1 MRRTALVAVPALI
14 GGVLVASALAS
25 HFTSETKLNASDASA
40 LDFFGRSASV
50 SGDTIVVGAYRN
62 EAGGSER
69 GAAYI
74 FDRSGSAWPEAQKL
88 TAGDGADF
96 DFFGW
101 SSDIDGNV
109 LAVGAPGDDDKGD
122 GSGSAYVFR
131 RSGSFT
137 QEQKL
142 LASDGVADDRFGDA
156 VAVSGNVVV
165 VGAPSKIASGPAH
178 GAAYVFRFQ
187 GGSWVQE
194 QKLTAS
200 DGAAADNFG
209 ESVDIHGGVIVVGAP
224 EDDDVASGAGSA
236 YVFRFNGASWVQE
249 QKLTASDGGFTDR
262 FGFGVAV
269 HDDLVAVGA
278 DGADGA
284 ALSSGA
290 AYVFTFDGLAWSE
303 DQKLTA
309 SDGENADAFGLGV
322 ATDGTTI
329 VVGAPQD
336 DFPGL
341 NGAGS
346 AYVFLFDG
354 STWVED
360 QKLSASDK
368 EAFSDFGGFGAV
380 SVAGDTVVIGADG
393 DGTTGSAYVY
403 GVNQPPTADAGPDT
417 VAECTSPAGA
427 LVHLDGS
434 GSSDP
439 DSTAG
444 TNDDIVSFEWF
455 EDFGL
460 PTQTFLGAG
469 ETLDVVLP
477 VGVHTITLEVTDSA
491 GNKDTDVVVKTVV
504 DTEPPDGALAL
515 TPNVLW
521 PPNHKLV
528 TIVAT
533 LTVSDECDPDPS
545 VTLVSITSNE
555 PDEGSGDGNFPNDIQ
570 DADFGTDDRVFRLRA
585 ERSGNG
591 SGRVYTVVYRVED
604 HHGNVTEVSAEVRV
618 PHSQKK

>member
-1 MRRTALVAVPALI
+1 M
-14 GGVLVASALAS
+14 VASALAS
-25 HFTSETKLNASDASA
+25 HFTSETKLNASDASSN
-40 LDFFGRSASV
+40 DFFGRSASL

-69 GAAYI
+69 GAAYV
-74 FDRSGSAWPEAQKL
+74 FARSGSAWPEAQKL

-109 LAVGAPGDDDKGD
+109 IAVGAPGDDDKGD
-122 GSGSAYVFR
+122 GSGSAYMFR

-142 LASDGVADDRFGDA
+142 LASDGVAEDRFGDA

-165 VGAPSKIASGPAH
+165 VGAPGKIASGPAH
-178 GAAYVFRFQ
+178 GSAYVFRFQ
-187 GGSWVQE
+187 GTSWVQE

-209 ESVDIHGGVIVVGAP
+209 ESVDIHGDVIVVGAP
-224 EDDDVASGAGSA
+224 EDDDVAAGAGSA
-236 YVFRFNGASWVQE
+236 YVFRFNGVTWVE
-249 QKLTASDGGFTDR
+249 EKKLTASDGGFTDR

-269 HDDLVAVGA
+269 HDDLVVVGA

-290 AYVFTFDGLAWSE
+290 AYVFTFDGLTWNE

-322 ATDGTTI
+322 TTDGVTI

-341 NGAGS
+341 NGPGS

-368 EAFSDFGGFGAV
+368 ENFADFGGFGAV
-380 SVAGDTVVIGADG
+380 SVDGDTVVIGADG
-393 DGTTGSAYVY
+393 DGTEGSAYVY
-403 GVNQPPTADAGPDT
+403 TVNQPPVADAGPDT
-417 VAECTSPAGA
+417 VVECTSAAGTA
-427 LVHLDGS
+427 VHLDGS
-434 GSSDP
+434 GSTDP
-439 DSTAG
+439 DSTPG
-444 TNDDIVSFEWF
+444 TNDDIVSFRWF

-460 PTQTFLGAG
+460 PTQTLLGTG
-469 ETLDVVLP
+469 ETLDVLLP
-477 VGVHTITLEVTDSA
+477 HGVHTITLEVTDSA
-491 GNKDTDVVVKTVV
+491 GHTDTDEVVVSIV
-504 DTEPPDGALAL
+504 DTEPPDVSLTL

-521 PPNHKLV
+521 PPNHKLT

-555 PDEGSGDGNFPNDIQ
+555 PDEGTADGNQPNDIQ
-570 DADFGTDDRVFRLRA
+570 DAAFGTDDREFRLRA

-591 SGRVYTVVYRVED
+591 SGRVYTVTYRVED
-604 HHGNVTEVSAEVRV
+604 GHGNFTEVSGEVRV
-618 PHSQKK
+618 PHNQ

>member
-1 MRRTALVAVPALI
+1 MRRPALIAVPALI
-14 GGVLVASALAS
+14 GCVMVASALAS

-40 LDFFGRSASV
+40 LDFFGRSASI
-50 SGDTIVVGAYRN
+50 SDDTIVVGAYRN
-62 EAGGSER
+62 EAGGTER
-69 GAAYI
+69 GAAYV
-74 FDRSGSAWPEAQKL
+74 FARSGSAWPEQQKL
-88 TAGDGADF
+88 TAGDGADD

-109 LAVGAPGDDDKGD
+109 IAVGSPGDDDKGD
-122 GSGSAYVFR
+122 ASGSAYMFR

-142 LASDGVADDRFGDA
+142 LASDGVAEDRFGDT

-165 VGAPSKIASGPAH
+165 VGAPGKIASGLAH
-178 GAAYVFRFQ
+178 GSAYVFRFQ
-187 GGSWVQE
+187 GTSWVQE

-209 ESVDIHGGVIVVGAP
+209 ESVDIHGDVIVVGAP
-224 EDDDVASGAGSA
+224 EDDDVATGAGSA
-236 YVFRFNGASWVQE
+236 YVFRFNGLTWVQE
-249 QKLTASDGGFTDR
+249 KKLTASDGGSTDR
-262 FGFGVAV
+262 FGIGVSV
-269 HDDLVAVGA
+269 HDDLVVVGA
-278 DGADGA
+278 DGANGP

-290 AYVFTFDGLAWSE
+290 AYVFTFDGLTWNE

-309 SDGENADAFGLGV
+309 SDGENADAFGLGIT
-322 ATDGTTI
+322 TDGVTI

-336 DFPGL
+336 DFPSL
-341 NGAGS
+341 NGPGS

-354 STWVED
+354 STWVQD

-380 SVAGDTVVIGADG
+380 SVDGDTVVIGADG

-403 GVNQPPTADAGPDT
+403 TVNQPPVADAGPDT
-417 VAECTSPAGA
+417 VVECTSAAGTT
-427 LVHLDGS
+427 VHLDGS
-434 GSSDP
+434 GSTDP
-439 DSTAG
+439 DSTPG
-444 TNDDIVSFEWF
+444 TNDDIVSFRWF

-460 PTQTFLGAG
+460 PTQTLLGVG

-477 VGVHTITLEVTDSA
+477 HGVHTITLEVTDSA
-491 GNKDTDVVVKTVV
+491 GHTDTDEVVVSIV
-504 DTEPPDGALAL
+504 DTEPPDASLTL

-521 PPNHKLV
+521 PPNHKLT

-533 LTVSDECDPDPS
+533 LTVSDGCCPHPS

-555 PDEGSGDGNFPNDIQ
+555 PDEGTGDGNQPNDIQ

-591 SGRVYTVVYRVED
+591 SGRVYTVTYRVED
-604 HHGNVTEVSAEVRV
+604 CHGNFTEISGEVRV
-618 PHSQKK
+618 PHNQ